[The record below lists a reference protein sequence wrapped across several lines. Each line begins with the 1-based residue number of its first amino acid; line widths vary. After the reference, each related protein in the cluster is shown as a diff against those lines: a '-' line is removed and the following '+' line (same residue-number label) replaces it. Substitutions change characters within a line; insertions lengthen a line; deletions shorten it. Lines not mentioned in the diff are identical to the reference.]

1 MHGLEV
7 HPCSRGE
14 YKKNVTIDDIIPG
27 SSPRVRGILAGGTI
41 AKGDEA
47 PLAFLKPRS
56 VSGLEFFGFRKTEL
70 SETEKQLQFG

>member
-1 MHGLEV
+1 MTEM
-7 HPCSRGE
+7 
-14 YKKNVTIDDIIPG
+14 K
-27 SSPRVRGILAGGTI
+27 
-41 AKGDEA
+41 A